1 MTERLTEGL
10 SISGIAESELPVA
23 EIRSGKK
30 FSLVWLI
37 PIVAIVIGAWLA
49 YKAVSERGPVVT
61 IRFDAATG
69 LEKGKTQIKYKD
81 VQIGRVES
89 IALSD
94 DLSHVVV
101 TAELDKQAEKYL
113 SKNTRFWV
121 VRARVAAGEV
131 SGIGTLLSGAYIGID
146 PGEPG
151 EPARSFVGLEKPPLV
166 TKDALGRHFTLR
178 AGKLGSLDFGSP
190 VYYRQIKAG
199 QVVKYDMLED
209 GSAVDIQIFI
219 SAPYDKYVFKN
230 TQFWNASGVD
240 AVINSSGVKIN
251 TESIVTL
258 LVGGIAFETPVDFG
272 PAEQAGK
279 NEVFTL
285 YANYDQTK
293 EPTYDDKQYYLLYFD
308 DTVRGLEPGAAVEF
322 RGLKI
327 GEVVD
332 VRLEFHHETLEFK
345 IPVLI
350 ALEIERVRESGEK
363 KLGRKAMLD
372 RLVRKGL
379 RAQLK
384 TGMLLTGQLYVNL
397 GIYPDAPPK
406 EVDYGGM
413 YPVLPTI
420 PAPMEEI
427 TASLA
432 HFLKRLEEVPLE
444 QIGQEINKTLKD
456 AQGLLASKE
465 IASTMEELKKS
476 LEQITAFSSSLNSD
490 LTPKLAETLDSV
502 TGSIDQIKLTLKK
515 AESMLDDDSPVSTDL
530 QRTLQALSA
539 AARSI
544 RMTAEYLERHPDAL
558 IYGKGKNP

>member
-1 MTERLTEGL
+1 MTERITDGPA
-10 SISGIAESELPVA
+10 ISDIPESDIPEA
-23 EIRSGKK
+23 EIRSGRK
-30 FSLVWLI
+30 FSLVWI
-37 PIVAIVIGAWLA
+37 VPIVAITIGAWLA

-61 IRFDAATG
+61 IRFEAATG
-69 LEKGKTQIKYKD
+69 IEEGKTQIKYKD
-81 VQIGRVES
+81 VQIGKVES
-89 IALSD
+89 IELSD

-101 TAELDKQAEKYL
+101 TAELDKQAEKYV
-113 SKNTRFWV
+113 SENTRFWV

-131 SGIGTLLSGAYIGID
+131 SGLGTLFSGAYIGID

-151 EPARSFVGLEKPPLV
+151 EPARSFAGLEKPPLV
-166 TKDALGRHFTLR
+166 TKEALGRHFTLR

-199 QVVKYDMLED
+199 QVVKYDMLKD

-219 SAPYDKYVFKN
+219 SAPYDQYVLKN
-230 TQFWNASGVD
+230 TQFWNASGID
-240 AVINSSGVKIN
+240 AVIDSSGVKIN
-251 TESIVTL
+251 TESVVTL

-272 PAEQAGK
+272 PAEQAAE
-279 NEVFTL
+279 NEIFTL

-293 EPTYDDKQYYLLYFD
+293 EPAYNDKQYYLLYFD
-308 DTVRGLEPGAAVEF
+308 ETIRGLEPGAAVEV
-322 RGLKI
+322 RGIKV

-332 VRLEFHHETLEFK
+332 VRLEFYHETLEFK

-363 KLGRKAMLD
+363 ILD
-372 RLVRKGL
+372 SKTVLNRLVEKGL

-384 TGMLLTGQLYVNL
+384 TGMFLTGQLYVNL

-406 EVDYGGM
+406 TVDYSGM

-420 PAPMEEI
+420 PAPMEEM

-432 HFLKRLEEVPLE
+432 HFLKRLEEVPVE
-444 QIGQEINKTLKD
+444 QIGEEINKTLRD
-456 AQGLLASKE
+456 AQNLLASKE
-465 IASTMEELKKS
+465 IAAAMMELKRS
-476 LEQITAFSSSLNSD
+476 LEQITEFSSSLNSD

-515 AESMLDDDSPVSTDL
+515 AESMLDDGSPVASDL
-530 QRTLQALSA
+530 QRTLQELSA

-544 RMTAEYLERHPDAL
+544 RMTADYLERHPDAL
-558 IYGKGKNP
+558 IYGKGKNQ